1 MRHLRSL
8 AGGSLGDNPAG
19 HKFRL
24 QSPRRAEDGWTGRKS
39 RRPVARPRHARF
51 ADARITHPTK
61 PPSVRLPNS
70 WTLWGIG
77 LDDRIG
83 YLWDTVLQEV
93 KRA

>member
-1 MRHLRSL
+1 MTIQQATNSAFKVRAEQKT
-8 AGGSLGDNPAG
+8 AGPTVGPRGPSPGPGTPGSPTPESPA
-19 HKFRL
+19 
-24 QSPRRAEDGWTGRKS
+24 PRR
-39 RRPVARPRHARF
+39 
-51 ADARITHPTK
+51 

-70 WTLWGIG
+70 WTLRGIG

>member
-1 MRHLRSL
+1 VTIRQATNSDFK
-8 AGGSLGDNPAG
+8 A
-19 HKFRL
+19 
-24 QSPRRAEDGWTGRKS
+24 RAEQKA
-39 RRPVARPRHARF
+39 ARPA
-51 ADARITHPTK
+51 ASPGHPSPGPGTPGSPTLESPTPRS

-70 WTLWGIG
+70 WTLRGIG